1 MGLFQLDEKASRES
15 DTPKQFYSL
24 GNAKLRIVTRLLSN
38 GSHYHR
44 PKTRFIIR
52 KIACCS
58 KSKPDPHHFAIFATT
73 VDDSNRVKDVAS
85 FCYCA
90 YVLRISGLVRYTQ
103 ISQLQGLC
111 LLIER
116 YLCAVMQHS

>member
-1 MGLFQLDEKASRES
+1 MGLFQLDEKVSRER

-24 GNAKLRIVTRLLSN
+24 GNSKLRIVTRLLSN

-58 KSKPDPHHFAIFATT
+58 KSKPDPHHFAIFDTT
-73 VDDSNRVKDVAS
+73 VDDLL
-85 FCYCA
+85 
-90 YVLRISGLVRYTQ
+90 LRIRSAHLRSGPIYSNFSIARTSPTNRKESLRGHATQ
-103 ISQLQGLC
+103 LSGDRVC
-111 LLIER
+111 C
-116 YLCAVMQHS
+116 Y